1 MATITPTGEKVPG
14 PVGKASVVTWS
25 AMATGDTGS
34 AVQSPGFSDRS
45 VQVEGTFGGATVTI
59 QGSNDGTNYYTLT
72 DTAGVA
78 LTFTSAGLRQMLQ
91 ITRYV
96 RPAVTAGAGSAL
108 KVSLLIVGDK

>member
-1 MATITPTGEKVPG
+1 MAAITPTGAKVPG

-25 AMATGDTGS
+25 AMATGDTGN

-45 VQVEGTFGGATVTI
+45 IQVEGTFGGSTVTI

-78 LTFTSAGLRQMLQ
+78 LTFTSAGLRQILQ
-91 ITRYV
+91 ITRYI
-96 RPAVTAGAGSAL
+96 RPTVTAGAGSAL
-108 KVSLLIVGDK
+108 NVNVLIVGEK